1 MGTFRGAHYNPAVTL
16 AILIRKKIN
25 IKEALNYMVSQ
36 LVGALAAAL
45 LYYLIYGQSFV
56 PAPNPDLNI
65 SKPLVVEI
73 GFTFALTM
81 GS

>member
-1 MGTFRGAHYNPAVTL
+1 VGTFRGAHYNPAVTL

-25 IKEALNYMVSQ
+25 IKEALNMVSQ

-65 SKPLVVEI
+65 FKPLVVEI
-73 GFTFALTM
+73 GFTFALAM